1 MRIQHNFQSLA
12 CRRSE
17 CCSSLFPGIP
27 PPHDRMDQ
35 LSYDATGRTRAAL
48 SRAGARPND
57 AQEERPG
64 LPADA
69 EALKRALSEVTHDLN
84 NPLAIISGNAQL
96 LLELARMLDLDPDV
110 AKPIQDIEEASQRLA
125 ATVDRL
131 NELKETLRDDPGVG
145 GNGV

>member
-1 MRIQHNFQSLA
+1 
-12 CRRSE
+12 
-17 CCSSLFPGIP
+17 
-27 PPHDRMDQ
+27 MDQ